1 MGLEMASEL
10 KKFLNTLEPVWEDT
24 NEFNWLREKT
34 EYILSKI

>member
-10 KKFLNTLEPVWEDT
+10 KKFLNNLEPVWEDP